1 VASKTA
7 LASAAATARDRA
19 LTGAARRQF
28 GAVNQHDVDR
38 FRRLGDVEDR
48 VGEPVGAGD
57 LRPVEGDLLRERP
70 AGALDDVSFDA
81 APEPVPAV
89 LGTGA
94 CLHVAY
100 GPKMPEI
107 IERGTPMSEVMIV
120 VEFEVKPE
128 HRSQFI
134 DLMRGHAERSR
145 RDDGCLQ
152 FDLMLPKDDD
162 KHVFLVEKWR
172 DQEALD
178 AHAKGPM
185 PGNTYKDWIV
195 GRKVARGAPAD

>member
-1 VASKTA
+1 MVKS
-7 LASAAATARDRA
+7 
-19 LTGAARRQF
+19 
-28 GAVNQHDVDR
+28 
-38 FRRLGDVEDR
+38 
-48 VGEPVGAGD
+48 
-57 LRPVEGDLLRERP
+57 
-70 AGALDDVSFDA
+70 
-81 APEPVPAV
+81 PAV
-89 LGTGA
+89 LRTGA
-94 CLHVAY
+94 CLNVAY
-100 GPKMPEI
+100 GATMPKI
-107 IERGTPMSEVMIV
+107 IEKGTPMSQVMIV
-120 VEFEVKPE
+120 VEFETKPE

-195 GRKVARGAPAD
+195 GRKVPRASARAAHRRSKRRLQDRRFPKVRVDLPVEISTPGREMPFHLDQDENDSACRLARAGSTVRSSHQSRVEVLRG

>member
-1 VASKTA
+1 
-7 LASAAATARDRA
+7 
-19 LTGAARRQF
+19 
-28 GAVNQHDVDR
+28 
-38 FRRLGDVEDR
+38 
-48 VGEPVGAGD
+48 
-57 LRPVEGDLLRERP
+57 
-70 AGALDDVSFDA
+70 
-81 APEPVPAV
+81 
-89 LGTGA
+89 
-94 CLHVAY
+94 
-100 GPKMPEI
+100 
-107 IERGTPMSEVMIV
+107 MSQVMIV

-195 GRKVARGAPAD
+195 GRKVALRTADEIAGRRRFRSSRSRFFRFAYRSRQRARPNSATARTRASPRTTPA

>member
-1 VASKTA
+1 MGTLISTSQARSSGQPAISIIVRRAS
-7 LASAAATARDRA
+7 SAM
-19 LTGAARRQF
+19 
-28 GAVNQHDVDR
+28 
-38 FRRLGDVEDR
+38 VES
-48 VGEPVGAGD
+48 P
-57 LRPVEGDLLRERP
+57 P
-70 AGALDDVSFDA
+70 
-81 APEPVPAV
+81 V

-94 CLHVAY
+94 CLNVAY
-100 GPKMPEI
+100 GATMPNI
-107 IERGTPMSEVMIV
+107 IEKGTPMSQVMIV

-134 DLMRGHAERSR
+134 DLMRGHTERSR

-162 KHVFLVEKWR
+162 NHVFLVEKWR
-172 DQEALD
+172 NQEALD
-178 AHAKGPM
+178 SHAKGPM

>member
-1 VASKTA
+1 MDAVGEGF
-7 LASAAATARDRA
+7 
-19 LTGAARRQF
+19 GAGRLDSRQAVGQHRRQHLDHL
-28 GAVNQHDVDR
+28 AV
-38 FRRLGDVEDR
+38 
-48 VGEPVGAGD
+48 
-57 LRPVEGDLLRERP
+57 
-70 AGALDDVSFDA
+70 
-81 APEPVPAV
+81 V

-94 CLHVAY
+94 CLNVAY
-100 GPKMPEI
+100 GATMPKI
-107 IERGTPMSEVMIV
+107 IEKGTPMSQVMIV
-120 VEFEVKPE
+120 VEFETKPE

>member
-1 VASKTA
+1 
-7 LASAAATARDRA
+7 
-19 LTGAARRQF
+19 
-28 GAVNQHDVDR
+28 
-38 FRRLGDVEDR
+38 
-48 VGEPVGAGD
+48 
-57 LRPVEGDLLRERP
+57 
-70 AGALDDVSFDA
+70 
-81 APEPVPAV
+81 
-89 LGTGA
+89 
-94 CLHVAY
+94 
-100 GPKMPEI
+100 
-107 IERGTPMSEVMIV
+107 MSQVMIV
-120 VEFEVKPE
+120 VEFETKPE

-185 PGNTYKDWIV
+185 PGNASKTGLSAAKS
-195 GRKVARGAPAD
+195 RAARRPISSRTPIGFALRVLRI

>member
-1 VASKTA
+1 M
-7 LASAAATARDRA
+7 DA
-19 LTGAARRQF
+19 LTTSLLVA
-28 GAVNQHDVDR
+28 GAVFLSSLVGLLLHRVVPEGHLSQETRSVILAR
-38 FRRLGDVEDR
+38 LAPGQRLPRTRR
-48 VGEPVGAGD
+48 
-57 LRPVEGDLLRERP
+57 
-70 AGALDDVSFDA
+70 A
-81 APEPVPAV
+81 AI
-89 LGTGA
+89 A
-94 CLHVAY
+94 CLNVAH
-100 GPKMPEI
+100 GATMPKI
-107 IERGTPMSEVMIV
+107 IEKGTPMSQVMIV
-120 VEFEVKPE
+120 VEFETKPE

-172 DQEALD
+172 DQAALD